1 MRAMMALG
9 LIGLGLALSGCCGT
23 RACAPPSPAVITTT
37 PATAAELRAFLEQYA
52 STNRFRLGA
61 PSQITLTP
69 DGGEVLFLRS
79 GARQSTGSLYAW
91 DVAKGQ
97 EREVLTAAALLGG
110 GVETLSAEER
120 ARRERQRQS
129 GRGITGFSLSR
140 DGSRLLV
147 PLSGRVFVVERA
159 DGRVREV
166 VSQAGP
172 AIDAKF
178 SRDGTKVACVR
189 NGEVYITDLGDMAER
204 QITRGAGESVTH
216 GLAEF
221 VAQEE
226 MDRSTGFWLS
236 PDAGT
241 LIYQRTD
248 TAGMEVFRIGD
259 PADPA
264 KPFDEAPYPRAGGK
278 NADVQLGLIPAAGG
292 DTTWVKWDRETYPYV
307 ACVGWA
313 KNAPPTLLVLN
324 RPQTVMVLYAIDP
337 ATGNVT
343 ELLTERDAAWIN
355 LEGEGPRW
363 LEGGQQF
370 LWLTEQRGDEWCL
383 ELRARDGA
391 MVRRITPEGFGLSG
405 VLHVDEANG
414 AVFVSASTEP
424 TQTHVWRVPL
434 DGSAPAC
441 LTQGA
446 GRFTAAFAKESG
458 AFVISGGTI
467 DGPPAWRV
475 FDAQGVEKGQI
486 VTAGE
491 ALLITPNVELVTVGA
506 RQYRAAVIRPRA
518 MKPATT
524 YPVIVSAYAGPH
536 SQVVNA
542 NQRGYGL
549 HQWLAEQGFIV
560 VSIDARGTPGRG
572 RAWERAWKESPEGHG
587 GKGNLIRIAVNDQA
601 EALAA
606 LGRRYPEMDLTR
618 VGVTGWSFGGY
629 FAALSVMLRPDA
641 FHAGVAGA
649 PVTDWRD
656 YDTCYTE
663 RYIGTPQENPE
674 GYADSSGL
682 THAMKLSKPLLLIHG
697 TADDN
702 VYMTHS
708 LKLAKA
714 LLDLGTP
721 FEFVPLAGF
730 THMVAHPP
738 TVVRVQERTLE
749 FFKRH
754 LGEPGA
760 MRDTGL

>member
-1 MRAMMALG
+1 MRARVALALIGIGMALG
-9 LIGLGLALSGCCGT
+9 LVMGGCCVKQAGK
-23 RACAPPSPAVITTT
+23 ALQAPHDK
-37 PATAAELRAFLEQYA
+37 ATLSAFLEQYA
-52 STNRFRLGA
+52 ATSRFRLGS
-61 PSQITLTP
+61 PTQITLTP
-69 DGGEVLFLRS
+69 DGGEVLFVRS
-79 GARQSTGSLYAW
+79 GARQSSGSLYAW
-91 DVAKGQ
+91 DVATGQ
-97 EREVLTAAALLGG
+97 ERLLLTASMLLGG
-110 GVETLSAEER
+110 GEETLSPEEK

-129 GRGITGFSLSR
+129 GRGLTSFQLSR
-140 DGSRLLV
+140 DGTRLLV
-147 PLSGRVFVVERA
+147 PLSGRLIVVERA
-159 DGRVREV
+159 SGIVQEL
-166 VSQAGP
+166 VSKAGP

-178 SRDGTKVACVR
+178 SRDGTLVACVR
-189 NGEVYITDLGDMAER
+189 DGEVFITALSDGVER
-204 QITRGAGESVTH
+204 QVTRGAGGSVTH

-221 VAQEE
+221 IAQEE
-226 MDRSTGFWLS
+226 MDRSSGFWLS
-236 PDAGT
+236 PDAST

-248 TAGMEVFRIGD
+248 TRGMEVFSIGD

-264 KPFDEAPYPRAGGK
+264 RPASEAPYPRAGGK

-307 ACVGWA
+307 ARVGWA
-313 KNAPPTLLVLN
+313 KDAPPTLLVLN

-337 ATGNVT
+337 ASGNVT
-343 ELLTERDAAWIN
+343 EMLTERDPAWIN

-383 ELRARDGA
+383 ELRARDGSL
-391 MVRRITPEGFGLSG
+391 VRRITPEGFGLASC
-405 VLHVDEANG
+405 LHADEKAG
-414 AVFVSASTEP
+414 AVYVTASTEP

-434 DGSAPAC
+434 DGQDAPVK
-441 LTQGA
+441 LTRGN
-446 GRFTAAFAKESG
+446 GRFSGAFAKESAAMVLSG
-458 AFVISGGTI
+458 AAI
-467 DGPPAWRV
+467 DAPPAWRV
-475 FDAQGVEKGQI
+475 VDTQGVEKGQI
-486 VTAGE
+486 ASAGE
-491 ALLITPNVELVTVGA
+491 DLLITPNVELVTVGA
-506 RQYRAAVIRPRA
+506 RQYRAAVIRPHA
-518 MKPATT
+518 MKPETK

-542 NQRGYGL
+542 SQRGYGL

-572 RAWERAWKESPEGHG
+572 RAWERAWKESPEGHA

-601 EALAA
+601 DALAA
-606 LGRRYPEMDLTR
+606 MGRRYPEMDLSR

-663 RYIGTPQENPE
+663 RYIGTPQENHE
-674 GYADSSGL
+674 GYDDSSGL

-708 LKLAKA
+708 LKLAKV
-714 LLDLGTP
+714 LFDLGKP
-721 FEFVPLAGF
+721 YEFVPLAGF
-730 THMVAHPP
+730 THMVTRPE
-738 TVVRVQERTLE
+738 TVVRVQERTLD

-754 LGEPGA
+754 LGEPRA
-760 MRDTGL
+760 VRDTGL